1 MPYFTYDH
9 IRFYYEDDGGDG
21 EPFIFLHGLGGDVNQ
36 TFGLMKKTDHIR
48 RISLDFRGHGKT
60 ERFGHADDF
69 SFKQFAE
76 DVMALTKHLHISQF
90 NIGGI
95 STGAGVSLHLALR
108 HPASVKKLIL
118 SRPAWEDKP
127 QEKLVREAFAK
138 IHDVLLQD
146 TDIKT
151 AQNRYEN
158 SEVYQT
164 LNSLSSYA
172 GESLLG
178 QFKYPYVKETSMKF
192 VKLPKDCPSHD
203 REAWKNI
210 KLPTLILASQLDP
223 IHPYSY
229 GLLLSKYIPN
239 AKFNEITS
247 KTISNKQHNYDSYE
261 AIKSFLKEG

>member
-36 TFGLMKKTDHIR
+36 TFGLMKRTDHIR

-60 ERFGHADDF
+60 VAFGHADDF

-76 DVMALTKHLHISQF
+76 DVMALTKYLHISPF
-90 NIGGI
+90 SIGGI

-108 HPASVKKLIL
+108 YSASVKKLIL

-138 IHDVLLQD
+138 IHDVLQD
-146 TDIKT
+146 TDTLT

-158 SEVYQT
+158 SEIFKT
-164 LNSLSSYA
+164 MSSLSSYA

-192 VKLPKDCPSHD
+192 VKLPMDCPNTD
-203 REAWKNI
+203 REAWKNL
-210 KLPTLILASQLDP
+210 KLTTLILASQLDP
-223 IHPYSY
+223 IHPYAY
-229 GLLLSKYIPN
+229 GLLLSEYIPN
-239 AKFNEITS
+239 AQFIEITS
-247 KTISNKQHNYDSYE
+247 KTLSNEQHSHDSYK
-261 AIKSFLKEG
+261 AIESFLNER

>member
-9 IRFYYEDDGGDG
+9 IRFYYEDDEGDG

-36 TFGLMKKTDHIR
+36 TFGVMKQSSHIR

-60 ERFGHADDF
+60 VSFGHAEDF

-76 DVMALTKHLHISQF
+76 DVIALTKHLHLKSF

-108 HPASVKKLIL
+108 YTSSVNKLIV

-127 QEKLVREAFAK
+127 QEKWVREAFAK
-138 IHDVLLQD
+138 IHDELQG
-146 TDIKT
+146 TDPLT
-151 AQNRYEN
+151 AQKRYEN
-158 SEVYQT
+158 SEVYT
-164 LNSLSSYA
+164 SINSVSSYA

-192 VKLPKDCPSHD
+192 VKLPQDCPNDD
-203 REAWKNI
+203 REAWKNL
-210 KLPTLILASQLDP
+210 KMPTLILASQHDP
-223 IHPYSY
+223 IHPYAY
-229 GLLLSKYIPN
+229 GRLLSDYIPN
-239 AKFNEITS
+239 NHFIEITS
-247 KTISNKQHNYDSYE
+247 KTINSKQHNHDSYK
-261 AIKSFLKEG
+261 AIENFLNER